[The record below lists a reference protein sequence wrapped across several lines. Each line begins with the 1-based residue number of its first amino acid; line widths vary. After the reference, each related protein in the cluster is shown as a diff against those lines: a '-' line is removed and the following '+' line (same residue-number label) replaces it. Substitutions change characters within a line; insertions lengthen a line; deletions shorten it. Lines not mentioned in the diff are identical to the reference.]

1 MIPYDKRSGK
11 IWYNNELVDWADA
24 KIHILNVGLH
34 YASCVFEGERVYN
47 GSIFIAK
54 FIIRWTKYLYNDEG
68 KLDFKYMEKPQS
80 IHLSREFYPYWNGI
94 EAAGL
99 EEFFA

>member
-1 MIPYDKRSGK
+1 MLPIEDVSRRIPQSGYYK
-11 IWYNNELVDWADA
+11 GQPFYGSWSERNDA
-24 KIHILNVGLH
+24 RN
-34 YASCVFEGERVYN
+34 
-47 GSIFIAK
+47 K
-54 FIIRWTKYLYNDEG
+54 FNDYIEKEYGIKRWTGHLFNKEG